1 MAAIPKRL
9 RDLLDHYRL
18 RWRVVQ
24 ATMGLLMMFC
34 AILGGAGLGVLVDRL
49 LLGAPRGLRWVLL
62 VAIAL
67 AAAALLVRRVLA
79 PVSKR
84 MGDERTAARLGRNF
98 PNMAEDLVTG
108 VELSRDQ
115 DSYGVSKGLVDV
127 ALNQIDQRSQTVS
140 WRAGR
145 AARQARARRR
155 ALRRPRPG
163 DGDGLSLRA
172 GGRLQQRRA
181 PAPAEPRRLLLLHQA
196 ERRAG
201 RSGDP
206 QGRRD
211 AGPVHGLRP
220 RRDARGGGSPPDRRV
235 VRRRGQGGRRRRRLA
250 ERPAPRRPALS
261 RQGRRQRLALVRRPH
276 AAVAGA
282 HRESPSS

>member
-67 AAAALLVRRVLA
+67 AAVALLVRRVLA

-140 WRAGR
+140 WRQAVPLDKLAR
-145 AARQARARRR
+145 VAALFGVL
-155 ALRRPRPG
+155 ALAMAH
-163 DGDGLSLRA
+163 GLSLRA

-211 AGPVHGLRP
+211 AGPVHDLRP
-220 RRDARGGGSPPDRRV
+220 RP
-235 VRRRGQGGRRRRRLA
+235 
-250 ERPAPRRPALS
+250 
-261 RQGRRQRLALVRRPH
+261 
-276 AAVAGA
+276 
-282 HRESPSS
+282 